1 MTPGL
6 VNVQSLA
13 VAAKARSRPVEGSA
27 GLCDIEDLHA
37 EQRCLHG
44 SRERIPAASVRAMA
58 RVALEKELFPSV
70 GALARNLQLV
80 LRSEGITYDVR
91 TLKRQML
98 GGIATVAPEVAA
110 ALLRVLVDGSRRRSG
125 SSIRKLLTKQ
135 GVNATRMGEPP
146 YLLAVKVLPLVHLWL
161 HLNPGS
167 SKRALAS
174 HLQKD
179 LEQEGISYALG
190 SLEAI
195 LAGKNRL
202 FVSRTIRDRLL
213 TYLSE
218 RRLGE
223 AEGRIE
229 DLSEDILRS
238 LAMRQLIPIRR
249 FRDVCLLWLWEH
261 RGASPRQLA
270 MLLRQELLQRGVQM
284 SLDYL
289 QRMVA
294 DRPRKV
300 RRLLETALEE
310 VLQKESSRPRDLEA
324 ALARTARERERLK
337 LDMDWVRPEPIVALA
352 KAWLENDLGSSMRQ
366 LALRLAST
374 IEHMGYSMSH
384 NSIQPILGGWKK
396 KTRRFVYR
404 AMLFECTNM
413 KCATRSCVLPA
424 VRDGLCRICW
434 LRMHEPRYF
443 ERREVRQNSLW
454 R

>member
-1 MTPGL
+1 
-6 VNVQSLA
+6 
-13 VAAKARSRPVEGSA
+13 
-27 GLCDIEDLHA
+27 
-37 EQRCLHG
+37 
-44 SRERIPAASVRAMA
+44 MA
-58 RVALEKELFPSV
+58 
-70 GALARNLQLV
+70 
-80 LRSEGITYDVR
+80 
-91 TLKRQML
+91 
-98 GGIATVAPEVAA
+98 
-110 ALLRVLVDGSRRRSG
+110 
-125 SSIRKLLTKQ
+125 
-135 GVNATRMGEPP
+135 GEPP
-146 YLLAVKVLPLVHLWL
+146 YILTVKVLPLVHLWL

-174 HLQKD
+174 RLRKD
-179 LEQEGISYALG
+179 LEQEGVSYALG

-202 FVSRTIRDRLL
+202 LVSSPIRDRLL
-213 TYLSE
+213 AYLSE
-218 RRLGE
+218 HTLGE
-223 AEGRIE
+223 GEVEGQIE

-238 LAMRQLIPIRR
+238 LAMRQLIPISM
-249 FRDVCLLWLWEH
+249 FRDVCQLWLWEH
-261 RGASPRQLA
+261 RDASPRQLA

-300 RRLLETALEE
+300 RRLLEAALEE
-310 VLQKESSRPRDLEA
+310 VLQKESPRPRDLEA

-337 LDMDWVRPEPIVALA
+337 LDLDWVPTEPVVALA
-352 KAWLENDLGSSMRQ
+352 KTWLENGPSSSMRQ

-413 KCATRSCVLPA
+413 KCATTSCVFPA

-443 ERREVRQNSLW
+443 ERREARQDSL
-454 R
+454 RG